1 MNRYSLFVQCL
12 DKSNPARLRLVSW
25 EKKDQKV
32 HDTRGYQK
40 LAQWSSAIWISGV
53 KCKVHVC
60 DSDRAALQ
68 LHRAAHRCFSEI
80 SQHGHHFCMKGAVVQ
95 RDFGANTGD
104 MSRLIVRV
112 RTNIS
117 RCSCF
122 CTNAVSR
129 NMKQSRPVRCVHVCH
144 NLQQL
149 LQHCWCL
156 DYKGFQI
163 MRLPRRGKLSCTFIR
178 NLPFSVW
185 KESGIEQ

>member
-53 KCKVHVC
+53 KCKVRVC

-95 RDFGANTGD
+95 RDFGANTWYEPADNKGTYKYLKLFLLLHKCCLLKHEAVT
-104 MSRLIVRV
+104 SCAL
-112 RTNIS
+112 
-117 RCSCF
+117 CSC
-122 CTNAVSR
+122 VS
-129 NMKQSRPVRCVHVCH
+129 QSTAIVAT
-144 NLQQL
+144 L
-149 LQHCWCL
+149 LV
-156 DYKGFQI
+156 F
-163 MRLPRRGKLSCTFIR
+163 RL
-178 NLPFSVW
+178 
-185 KESGIEQ
+185 